1 MVSKQSRSSSSTTK
15 FLVKRRK
22 ELGEY
27 LTEKNVEMQYTEI
40 SLKSIE
46 RVKNSLH
53 ARHFMERLSAL
64 SDSKGENALLKCL
77 YSNFRLPH

>member
-1 MVSKQSRSSSSTTK
+1 MTKLFSPVRGQSQCKYTI
-15 FLVKRRK
+15 VKRRK

-46 RVKNSLH
+46 KVKKV
-53 ARHFMERLSAL
+53 FMLDISRK
-64 SDSKGENALLKCL
+64 D
-77 YSNFRLPH
+77 